1 MERTKWIWA
10 DTPVEADEYVTFFD
24 EFVYREGTTKTEISV
39 VGDYVL
45 YINGELAAFGQY
57 PDYEHYKVYDS
68 LDITRFLQS
77 GKNTIKI
84 VCWYIGLD
92 CLTGVKM
99 PRGVYYKVFT
109 DEKVLT
115 QSRSGVPCSVNKDY
129 VSYRKKIITTQLGY
143 SYLYDTR
150 YKDAPLELS
159 PAVETKGFGAFVQR
173 QNQKVCLGATV
184 VGKEIDGEQR
194 IYDLGKECCGFLRIK
209 FRARKGETLRI
220 AYGEHLIDGK
230 VRDII
235 GNRDFS
241 VELIGNGAMTET
253 TLFFRRL
260 GCRYLQIYG
269 EKSLQISEIGICET
283 EYPFCVKPYK
293 IENPLRKRIYEVA
306 LATLRLCAHEHYEDC
321 PWREQAMYVQ
331 DSRNQMLC
339 GYAAFDNAEFA
350 RASILLMLNG
360 QRDNGLFEMC
370 FPAKIEFTIPSFALT
385 FPAVV
390 LEYTQQT
397 GSREI
402 AEKAFEPI
410 EKLLRFFLEKL
421 QDNGLYKTVS
431 ERSLWH
437 FYEWS
442 GDLDGNYFSE
452 DEKKK
457 ERNDYDVLANAFLS
471 WACGKQAGLCDILG
485 KEREKAFYEQTVSKL
500 NRAIHTVFFDEERGL
515 YKTYSQ
521 ERAYSQLGNSLCI
534 LCGAC
539 PENLLASLA
548 EKVAFGESDWV
559 KNTLSM
565 NLFRFDAL
573 LKADKDKYSEF
584 ILEEIDDV
592 YGNML
597 QNGATSF
604 WETEKGEADF
614 DGAGSLCHG
623 WSAIPVY
630 YYRLLNVVK

>member
-1 MERTKWIWA
+1 MEGAKWIWA
-10 DTPVEADEYVTFFD
+10 DTPEQADEYVTFFD
-24 EFVYREGTTKTEISV
+24 SFDYKEGAVKMEISV

-45 YINGELAAFGQY
+45 YLNGELVAFGQY
-57 PDYEHYKVYDS
+57 PDYEKYKVYDL
-68 LDITRFLQS
+68 LDVTSFVHY

-99 PRGVYYKVFT
+99 PRGLYYKAYT
-109 DEKVLT
+109 DEETLA
-115 QSRSGVPCSVNKDY
+115 QSLSDVPCAVNEDY
-129 VSYRKKIITTQLGY
+129 VGYRKKIITTQLGY

-150 YKDAPLELS
+150 YADVPQELS
-159 PAVETKGFGAFVQR
+159 PAVEAEGFENLIRR
-173 QNQKVCLGATV
+173 QNQKVRLGETV
-184 VGKEIDGEQR
+184 FGKEIDKEKK
-194 IYDLGKECCGFLRIK
+194 IYDLGKECCGFLHIK
-209 FRARKGETLRI
+209 FRAKRGETLRI

-230 VRDII
+230 VRDVI

-241 VELIGNGAMTET
+241 VELIGNGKIAEA
-253 TLFFRRL
+253 TLLFRRL

-269 EKSLQISEIGICET
+269 EKSSEILEIGICQA
-283 EYPFCVKPYK
+283 EYPFIVKPYR
-293 IENPLRKRIYEVA
+293 IDNPLRKKIYEIS
-306 LATLRLCAHEHYEDC
+306 LDTLRLCAHEHYEDC

-339 GYAAFDNAEFA
+339 GYVAFDNAEFA
-350 RASILLMLNG
+350 RASILSMLSG
-360 QRDNGLFEMC
+360 QRDNGLLEMC
-370 FPAKIEFTIPSFALT
+370 FPSKIEFTIPSFALS

-390 LEYTQQT
+390 LEYTQWT

-402 AEKAFEPI
+402 AEKSFEPI
-410 EKLLRFFLEKL
+410 EKLLRFFLENL
-421 QDNGLYKTVS
+421 QENGLYKTVS

-452 DEKKK
+452 DETKK
-457 ERNDYDVLANAFLS
+457 ERNDYDVLINAFLS
-471 WACGKQAGLCDILG
+471 WACGKTAELCGVLG
-485 KEREKAFYEQTVSKL
+485 REKEKIYYQDVVFKL

-515 YKTYSQ
+515 YKTYSKGKS
-521 ERAYSQLGNSLCI
+521 YSQLANALCI

-539 PENLLASLA
+539 PENLLGALA
-548 EKVAFGESDWV
+548 EKVAFGVSDWV
-559 KNTLSM
+559 QNTLSM
-565 NLFRFDAL
+565 NVFRFDAL
-573 LKADKDKYSEF
+573 LAADKDKYSEF
-584 ILEEIDDV
+584 ILEEIDRI

-604 WETEKGEADF
+604 WETEKGAADF

-630 YYRLLNVVK
+630 YYHLLNVVK